1 MKTILAMMMKMGMVV
16 MMLKMVVMMMKMGMV
31 MIMKIG
37 KVMMMEMIIGMTT
50 LMTIFV
56 RRMTVTIFTAHFE
69 IVFVSEYFIVH
80 FKVATC

>member
-1 MKTILAMMMKMGMVV
+1 MIKMILAMMMKMGMVV
-16 MMLKMVVMMMKMGMV
+16 MMMMKMVVMM
-31 MIMKIG
+31 
-37 KVMMMEMIIGMTT
+37 MIIGMTT

-69 IVFVSEYFIVH
+69 IVFEYFIVH

>member
-1 MKTILAMMMKMGMVV
+1 MM
-16 MMLKMVVMMMKMGMV
+16 
-31 MIMKIG
+31 MKIG

-56 RRMTVTIFTAHFE
+56 RRMIVTIFTAHFE